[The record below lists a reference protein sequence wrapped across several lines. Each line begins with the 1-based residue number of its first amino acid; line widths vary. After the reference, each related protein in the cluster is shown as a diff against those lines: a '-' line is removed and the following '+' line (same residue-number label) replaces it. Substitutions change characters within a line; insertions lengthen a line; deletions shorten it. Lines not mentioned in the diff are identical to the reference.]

1 MTYLEKHESLRREV
15 VERFNDFST
24 EDMMEELGYSVQDL
38 PEMDD
43 EEHSEFRTSLSQDFI
58 NELDLFQQCEII
70 DNIIKKYGE

>member
-1 MTYLEKHESLRREV
+1 MISCQDK
-15 VERFNDFST
+15 NQNP
-24 EDMMEELGYSVQDL
+24 EDMAEECGYNIEDL
-38 PEMDD
+38 TEMDD